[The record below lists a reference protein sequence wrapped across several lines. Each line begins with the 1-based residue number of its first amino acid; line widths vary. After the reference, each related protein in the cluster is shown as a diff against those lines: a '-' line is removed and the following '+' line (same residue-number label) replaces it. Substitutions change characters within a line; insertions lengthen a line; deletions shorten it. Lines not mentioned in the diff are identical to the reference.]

1 MAEKGST
8 NSFLKEI
15 GTASEIKAEANGNPT
30 LAKPIVSN
38 SHIHIPPNFS
48 AFETIGQAVELA
60 AAEEINVLGTGNYYD
75 FSVYEGF
82 ADECLAKNIFPL
94 FSTEIIALEKDLQ
107 ANNIRVNDP
116 GNPGKYY
123 ICGKSITRF
132 EKFTTRAAEL
142 NKRIR
147 DNDAKRMAEMTAKM
161 ADYFAKF
168 GIDTK
173 LDEKAV
179 IARVVKRHNCKPETV
194 TLQERHLAQAFQ
206 EVLCELVAADERIAK
221 LSEVFGVESKS
232 AVDDAVG
239 IQNEI
244 RSYLMKAGKPCFVEE
259 SFVTLAEAQEYIAE
273 LGGIA
278 CYPTLAD
285 GSKVPC
291 EYESPV
297 ENLIETLKKNNF
309 PMLEFIPNRNTP
321 EVLEQYVTAVRN
333 AGLVVIA
340 GTEHNT
346 LALDPIEPQ
355 CVGGKD
361 IPAKVQEIFHEGIC
375 VLAAHQYLCANGED
389 GFPQQYANATDKDAV
404 IEEFKKIGIV
414 VLNRYNG

>member
-1 MAEKGST
+1 MAENGST
-8 NSFLKEI
+8 NGFLTEI
-15 GTASEIKAEANGNPT
+15 GFAKEIKAEASGNPT
-30 LAKPIVSN
+30 LNKPIVSN

-48 AFETIGQAVELA
+48 AFETIGQAVDLA
-60 AAEEINVLGTGNYYD
+60 ASEGINVLGTGNYYD
-75 FSVYEGF
+75 FSVYKGF

-132 EKFTTRAAEL
+132 EEFSPRAAEL

-147 DNDAKRMAEMTAKM
+147 ENDAQRMTEMTEKMAE
-161 ADYFAKF
+161 YFAQF
-168 GIDTK
+168 GVDPK
-173 LDEKAV
+173 LDDKAV
-179 IARVVKRHNCKPETV
+179 ITRVVKRHECKPETV

-206 EVLCELVAADERIAK
+206 EVLFEIVPEADRAAK
-221 LSEVFGVESKS
+221 LTEVFGTELKS
-232 AVDDAVG
+232 DINDAVA
-239 IQNEI
+239 IQNDI

-259 SFVTLAEAQEYIAE
+259 SFVTLAEAQEYIKE

-291 EYESPV
+291 EYETPV
-297 ENLIETLKKNNF
+297 ESLIETLKKSNF
-309 PMLEFIPNRNTP
+309 PMLEFIPNRNSP
-321 EVLEQYVTAVRN
+321 EVLEQYITAVRN

-346 LALDPIEPQ
+346 LALDPIEPK
-355 CVGGKD
+355 CLGGKD

-375 VLAAHQYLCANGED
+375 VLAAHQYLCANGEA
-389 GFPQQYANATDKDAV
+389 GFPEQYKNASDKDTV
-404 IEEFKKIGIV
+404 IADFKKIGTC
-414 VLNRYNG
+414 VLNKVLA